1 MLHSPQLKSNPSLF
15 VFLPLF
21 YTVWSDA
28 ILTPSEMAT
37 IEGLINSQQWLSKDE
52 HDFLIN
58 QLNPANPPT
67 ADDLMDW
74 KEEIKNGADLTDGKS
89 LVDIGIKL
97 IELHHG
103 EVSVEVLKAKPSLA
117 NIEATLGFISHG
129 ARKIY

>member
-1 MLHSPQLKSNPSLF
+1 
-15 VFLPLF
+15 
-21 YTVWSDA
+21 VWSDA

-52 HDFLIN
+52 HDFLID

-89 LVDIGIKL
+89 LVDI
-97 IELHHG
+97 
-103 EVSVEVLKAKPSLA
+103 VL
-117 NIEATLGFISHG
+117 N
-129 ARKIY
+129 